1 MADTTTTST
10 TPATA
15 SAASRSAVQ
24 NGSGTA
30 GKTTID
36 DTVVSKVA
44 GIAAREV
51 NGVHSLGGGAAR
63 AIGAIRDAIGQ
74 RDHGQGVK
82 VEVGEKQV
90 AADVVIVAEY
100 PVSLQQVADG
110 VRSSVA
116 RALEQ
121 IVGMEVAEVNVTVQD
136 VFIPGMTT
144 TATTRRSPALSNT
157 LVGAL
162 IGAILAVV
170 ALQFGFWGFVL
181 VVVFGLIGAL
191 VAAITTGKIDRGAL
205 TDVLT
210 GRRSSR

>member
-1 MADTTTTST
+1 MADSITT
-10 TPATA
+10 TPATT
-15 SAASRSAVQ
+15 AAARATSRA
-24 NGSGTA
+24 GSNSGVT
-30 GKTTID
+30 GKTVID

-63 AIGAIRDAIGQ
+63 AIGALRDAIGQ
-74 RDHGQGVK
+74 RDFGQGVK

-90 AADVVIVAEY
+90 AADIVIVAEY

-136 VFIPGMTT
+136 VFIPGDDDDDDDKKES
-144 TATTRRSPALSNT
+144 R
-157 LVGAL
+157 
-162 IGAILAVV
+162 V
-170 ALQFGFWGFVL
+170 A
-181 VVVFGLIGAL
+181 
-191 VAAITTGKIDRGAL
+191 
-205 TDVLT
+205 
-210 GRRSSR
+210 

>member
-1 MADTTTTST
+1 MADTTTP
-10 TPATA
+10 TPATTA
-15 SAASRSAVQ
+15 TRTTGSQANA
-24 NGSGTA
+24 SGTA

-63 AIGAIRDAIGQ
+63 AIGALRDAIGQ

-116 RALEQ
+116 RALQQ

-136 VFIPGMTT
+136 VFIPGDDDD
-144 TATTRRSPALSNT
+144 NDD
-157 LVGAL
+157 
-162 IGAILAVV
+162 
-170 ALQFGFWGFVL
+170 
-181 VVVFGLIGAL
+181 
-191 VAAITTGKIDRGAL
+191 KKE
-205 TDVLT
+205 
-210 GRRSSR
+210 SRVE

>member
-1 MADTTTTST
+1 MADSITT
-10 TPATA
+10 TPATT
-15 SAASRSAVQ
+15 AAARTTSHA
-24 NGSGTA
+24 GSNSGVT
-30 GKTTID
+30 GKTVID

-63 AIGAIRDAIGQ
+63 AIGALRDAIGQ

-90 AADVVIVAEY
+90 AADIVIVAEY

-136 VFIPGMTT
+136 VFIPGDDDDDNDEKKE
-144 TATTRRSPALSNT
+144 AR
-157 LVGAL
+157 
-162 IGAILAVV
+162 V
-170 ALQFGFWGFVL
+170 A
-181 VVVFGLIGAL
+181 
-191 VAAITTGKIDRGAL
+191 
-205 TDVLT
+205 
-210 GRRSSR
+210 

>member
-144 TATTRRSPALSNT
+144 TNDD
-157 LVGAL
+157 
-162 IGAILAVV
+162 
-170 ALQFGFWGFVL
+170 
-181 VVVFGLIGAL
+181 
-191 VAAITTGKIDRGAL
+191 KKE
-205 TDVLT
+205 
-210 GRRSSR
+210 SRVE

>member
-1 MADTTTTST
+1 MADTTTPNTLSST
-10 TPATA
+10 TASTA
-15 SAASRSAVQ
+15 ARTGTHAG
-24 NGSGTA
+24 GSGVS

-136 VFIPGMTT
+136 VYIPGDDDD
-144 TATTRRSPALSNT
+144 NDD
-157 LVGAL
+157 
-162 IGAILAVV
+162 
-170 ALQFGFWGFVL
+170 
-181 VVVFGLIGAL
+181 
-191 VAAITTGKIDRGAL
+191 KKE
-205 TDVLT
+205 
-210 GRRSSR
+210 SRVE

>member
-1 MADTTTTST
+1 MADTTTT
-10 TPATA
+10 PATT
-15 SAASRSAVQ
+15 AAARTTSHA
-24 NGSGTA
+24 GSNSGVT
-30 GKTTID
+30 GKTVID

-63 AIGAIRDAIGQ
+63 AIGALRDAIGQ
-74 RDHGQGVK
+74 RDFGQGVK

-90 AADVVIVAEY
+90 AADIVIVAEY

-136 VFIPGMTT
+136 VFIPGDDDDNDNDEKKE
-144 TATTRRSPALSNT
+144 AR
-157 LVGAL
+157 
-162 IGAILAVV
+162 V
-170 ALQFGFWGFVL
+170 A
-181 VVVFGLIGAL
+181 
-191 VAAITTGKIDRGAL
+191 
-205 TDVLT
+205 
-210 GRRSSR
+210 

>member
-1 MADTTTTST
+1 MADSITT
-10 TPATA
+10 TPATT
-15 SAASRSAVQ
+15 AAARATSHA
-24 NGSGTA
+24 GSNSGVT
-30 GKTTID
+30 GKTVID

-63 AIGAIRDAIGQ
+63 AIGALRDAIGQ

-90 AADVVIVAEY
+90 AADIVIVAEY

-136 VFIPGMTT
+136 VFIPGDDDDNENDEKKE
-144 TATTRRSPALSNT
+144 AR
-157 LVGAL
+157 
-162 IGAILAVV
+162 V
-170 ALQFGFWGFVL
+170 A
-181 VVVFGLIGAL
+181 
-191 VAAITTGKIDRGAL
+191 
-205 TDVLT
+205 
-210 GRRSSR
+210 

>member
-1 MADTTTTST
+1 MADTTTT
-10 TPATA
+10 TPAATA
-15 SAASRSAVQ
+15 TRATTNNTSTGGV
-24 NGSGTA
+24 T
-30 GKTTID
+30 GKTVID

-63 AIGAIRDAIGQ
+63 AIGALRDAIGQ
-74 RDHGQGVK
+74 RDFGQGVK

-90 AADVVIVAEY
+90 AADIVIVAEY

-136 VFIPGMTT
+136 VFIPGDDDDKDDEKKE
-144 TATTRRSPALSNT
+144 AR
-157 LVGAL
+157 
-162 IGAILAVV
+162 V
-170 ALQFGFWGFVL
+170 A
-181 VVVFGLIGAL
+181 
-191 VAAITTGKIDRGAL
+191 
-205 TDVLT
+205 
-210 GRRSSR
+210 

>member
-10 TPATA
+10 TTTPRTAAT
-15 SAASRSAVQ
+15 
-24 NGSGTA
+24 GSTSTS

-36 DTVVSKVA
+36 DTVVAKVA

-51 NGVHSLGGGAAR
+51 NGVHSLGTGAAR

-74 RDHGQGVK
+74 RDFGQGVK

-100 PVSLQQVADG
+100 PVALQQVADG
-110 VRSSVA
+110 VRSGVA

-136 VFIPGMTT
+136 VYIPGDDDD
-144 TATTRRSPALSNT
+144 NDD
-157 LVGAL
+157 
-162 IGAILAVV
+162 
-170 ALQFGFWGFVL
+170 
-181 VVVFGLIGAL
+181 
-191 VAAITTGKIDRGAL
+191 KKE
-205 TDVLT
+205 
-210 GRRSSR
+210 SRVE